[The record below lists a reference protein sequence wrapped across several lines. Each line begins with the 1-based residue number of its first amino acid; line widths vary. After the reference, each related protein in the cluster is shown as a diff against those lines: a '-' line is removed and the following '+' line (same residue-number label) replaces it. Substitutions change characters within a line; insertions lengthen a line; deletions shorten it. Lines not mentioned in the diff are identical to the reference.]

1 MRELLRREA
10 TMPGVGEAVE
20 KLEKALVAAPE
31 KGLARNSPATA
42 TLQRDLSVRVSGPRG
57 ESLATDMPPALGG
70 AAAAPPPGWLLRA
83 GLASC
88 TATVIAMRAARLGV
102 VLDTLEVTVESES
115 DNRGM
120 LGTDD
125 NVSAALSALVTRVR
139 IGATGAAFEQLREIA
154 EWGDLHSPVASTLRE
169 GRPIRVDID
178 VA

>member
-1 MRELLRREA
+1 
-10 TMPGVGEAVE
+10 MPGVGEAVE

-139 IGATGAAFEQLREIA
+139 IGARDVEAERLREIVA
-154 EWGDLHSPVASTLRE
+154 WADRHSPVACTVRE
-169 GRPIRVDID
+169 ERQVGVEIE